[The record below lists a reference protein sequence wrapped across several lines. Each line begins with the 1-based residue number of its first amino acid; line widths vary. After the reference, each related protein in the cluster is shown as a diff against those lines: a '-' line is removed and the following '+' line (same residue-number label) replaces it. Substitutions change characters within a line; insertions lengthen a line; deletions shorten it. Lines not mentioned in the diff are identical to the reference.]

1 MNDYR
6 ITDKLGEITVT
17 AIDEKAARRTFKNF
31 RKCSDA
37 EIITVT
43 LIREN
48 TCATKAQEREAL
60 ERIRAILAPLGPQSY
75 CRTAFEG
82 CLEDAENNIDD
93 DAAYSM
99 KARYEEA
106 QNKLR
111 QEIEEH
117 QATRKE
123 LQRARQTFQEALNTV
138 EQLRHKA
145 AEAKASGITQAD
157 AVDITDAIGIINEKR
172 SALEAEV
179 ENAAA
184 RIVEA
189 AAEPESAA
197 FKNAVSDHR
206 AAKKEL
212 DYCAALTSRLAALRA
227 RWKQ

>member
-37 EIITVT
+37 EIITIT

-48 TCATKAQEREAL
+48 TCATKQQEREAL
-60 ERIRAILAPLGPQSY
+60 ERIRAILAPLGPRSY

-111 QEIEEH
+111 QEIAEH
-117 QATRKE
+117 QATKKE
-123 LQRARQTFQEALNTV
+123 LGKAREALRDTENNAAWLS
-138 EQLRHKA
+138 EQLTEAQEKGLTDDDITDIAQIIDGYISMLRDKVKA
-145 AEAKASGITQAD
+145 AEAAILENAEHPETTTFCD
-157 AVDITDAIGIINEKR
+157 AVRERK
-172 SALEAEV
+172 ALAGNIEYYKAL
-179 ENAAA
+179 AA
-184 RIVEA
+184 RI
-189 AAEPESAA
+189 
-197 FKNAVSDHR
+197 
-206 AAKKEL
+206 
-212 DYCAALTSRLAALRA
+212 AALGKR
-227 RWKQ
+227 